1 MNLSNVKLPSNRK
14 FGFFFTAV
22 FLISATYA
30 HYIGSTIWFYTLSLI
45 GLTFFVI
52 TLIKAEILLPINKL
66 WMKFGL
72 LLSLII
78 SPIVMGIIFFGL
90 FTPVAIFMN
99 LIGRDELRLKRKKQT
114 SYWINRET
122 TIQTNAFKQQF

>member
-1 MNLSNVKLPSNRK
+1 
-14 FGFFFTAV
+14 
-22 FLISATYA
+22 
-30 HYIGSTIWFYTLSLI
+30 
-45 GLTFFVI
+45 
-52 TLIKAEILLPINKL
+52 
-66 WMKFGL
+66 
-72 LLSLII
+72 
-78 SPIVMGIIFFGL
+78 MGIIFFGL